1 MSPILQGLANGSVRG
16 YGGYLPLGPSG
27 AFESIAS
34 ATGTGSS
41 TTITFSSIPSTYT
54 SLQIRGI
61 SKDAVATAGVSD
73 CFIRFNSDSG
83 NNYAY
88 HNLTGNGTTA
98 SAVGVTS
105 QPGGAIYSNLP
116 RSGTGLSNIMGVCIV
131 DIHDYASTT
140 RYKTVRSFSGTDT
153 NNLTTQFV
161 AMTSSLW
168 LNTSAITS
176 ISIVNADGNNFTTTT
191 QFALYGIKGA

>member
-41 TTITFSSIPSTYT
+41 STITFSSIPSTYA

-61 SKDAVATAGVSD
+61 VQWTFGNNDSLALRLNGDTNANYASHHLMGDGTSVIATGLATQSRILMSANGYSW
-73 CFIRFNSDSG
+73 DSG
-83 NNYAY
+83 YPVS
-88 HNLTGNGTTA
+88 L
-98 SAVGVTS
+98 
-105 QPGGAIYSNLP
+105 
-116 RSGTGLSNIMGVCIV
+116 IV

-140 RYKTVRSFSGTDT
+140 KTKTVRVFMGCDINGTPSRILISSGLWNST
-153 NNLTTQFV
+153 
-161 AMTSSLW
+161 AAISSLS
-168 LNTSAITS
+168 LITESAS
-176 ISIVNADGNNFTTTT
+176 SFRTTT
-191 QFALYGIKGA
+191 QLALYGVKGA